1 MKTFTAFSFAA
12 AASLVAAQSLSTDCS
27 NALKGV
33 LASSDASCL
42 NPSSLLS
49 FFVGNN
55 QSVPT
60 TINSWLTG
68 LCSSGFCSNDTLAE
82 VVTNI
87 TSGCSADL
95 SNLGASVPATLTQLV
110 QEVYPTVRNIV
121 CLKDNASNQLCVT
134 ETLNHIE
141 DVAGKLSLDDFNIA
155 ALLSQVQKVIMGA
168 QNLACTNCTKAAFS
182 LASQIAI
189 PDFAQAVDGVDALC
203 GANFIESGSS
213 LDADGVTQ
221 TALNEAFSTKSND
234 APALAMNKVGAVL
247 LVVLSGLVFA

>member
-82 VVTNI
+82 VVTN
-87 TSGCSADL
+87 SHD
-95 SNLGASVPATLTQLV
+95 NLGASVPATLTQLV